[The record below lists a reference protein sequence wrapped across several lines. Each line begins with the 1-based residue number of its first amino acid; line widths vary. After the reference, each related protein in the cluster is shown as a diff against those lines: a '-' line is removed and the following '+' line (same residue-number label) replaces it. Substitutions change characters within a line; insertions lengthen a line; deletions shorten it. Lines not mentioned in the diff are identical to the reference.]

1 MHLDILAPVAL
12 GEVGDGRDGRR
23 LGRHRRLRGA
33 WWASFEVAVDVDAH
47 AVVVHS
53 RGRMPAVGATVV
65 RGLVAPRATDEAT
78 EQDVDATRAG
88 AN

>member
-1 MHLDILAPVAL
+1 MLMLMRWWCIL
-12 GEVGDGRDGRR
+12 G
-23 LGRHRRLRGA
+23 
-33 WWASFEVAVDVDAH
+33 
-47 AVVVHS
+47 
-53 RGRMPAVGATVV
+53 GRMPAVGATVV